1 MDERKTKLLSGFPL
15 FSTTS
20 IRPKNVIETIE
31 IIDDSHHLDVDST
44 GIDIFLSCHGHKFL
58 NLGLMSFATKNGNS
72 PGVYESKKGG
82 AVPESRD
89 ITNSSSRGPWYPNL
103 PSGNL
108 I

>member
-20 IRPKNVIETIE
+20 IRPKNVIE

-72 PGVYESKKGG
+72 PGVYESKE
-82 AVPESRD
+82 AQFH
-89 ITNSSSRGPWYPNL
+89 
-103 PSGNL
+103 
-108 I
+108 